1 MVKWTAVIFPTSRI
15 APMMKSRLPNVTQM
29 NSFSVTT
36 ILVSRSSSSVMV
48 LLTVW
53 MAVMK
58 TNVPVCQLAKITR
71 ENAKMAE
78 NVFLKHIGKSFL
90 NFDDLS

>member
-1 MVKWTAVIFPTSRI
+1 
-15 APMMKSRLPNVTQM
+15 
-29 NSFSVTT
+29 
-36 ILVSRSSSSVMV
+36 
-48 LLTVW
+48 

-90 NFDDLS
+90 NFDGLS